1 MTLTRIPLPGLAQL
15 KEFFFFCQKPNWR
28 HHGSVLGI
36 SNLALPSS
44 PPYHDPES
52 SPSPSSSTSSKP
64 PAKSRPAPTSNEDAA
79 PRKRSRSDMT
89 ADERKEARAHRN
101 RIAAQNSRDKR
112 KAQFSALEARIG
124 ELEAEN
130 RALRAGIAHSHPVAI
145 DNAQQ
150 RAVDAAREAETRA
163 LRERVRTLET
173 AWEAIIRTL
182 QTQGTMAGLPTLPP
196 PPPPVRTS
204 TPPPSSSSS
213 VLSSP
218 SPSPSHSM
226 TTFPVMVPPNPIFS
240 LDDAIFPISPSP
252 SNASLPSNTSIHL
265 PLSTGGEHPL
275 IGGAPAA
282 GGPMQA
288 VEDIQTPL
296 GTGEDETVD
305 EAAMDELFREILA
318 APPTPSSTPPSLMC
332 DGGEVPGQDPSLADM
347 NADADTDEVQKEVQ
361 RLLDLVSEPG
371 ATLGLTMDGI
381 VPLPNEEGDITP
393 LELDLG
399 AWEDINWPPST
410 SVLKISN
417 PGFQDKFTVFVS
429 LMPLSAHHLTFGIM
443 SRPIYDVSDSFS
455 F

>member
-1 MTLTRIPLPGLAQL
+1 MAIVDST
-15 KEFFFFCQKPNWR
+15 
-28 HHGSVLGI
+28 SVNS

-44 PPYHDPES
+44 PSYQHPES
-52 SPSPSSSTSSKP
+52 SPSSPSSSTSSKP

-89 ADERKEARAHRN
+89 TEERKEARAHRN

-130 RALRAGIAHSHPVAI
+130 RALRAGIAHSRPVAI
-145 DNAQQ
+145 DNTEQ
-150 RAVDAAREAETRA
+150 RAADAARESETRA
-163 LRERVRTLET
+163 LRDRVRTLET
-173 AWEAIIRTL
+173 AWEAILRTL

-196 PPPPVRTS
+196 PF
-204 TPPPSSSSS
+204 
-213 VLSSP
+213 
-218 SPSPSHSM
+218 PSPSHSM

-252 SNASLPSNTSIHL
+252 SNVSLP
-265 PLSTGGEHPL
+265 TGGEHLL

-282 GGPMQA
+282 GGPIQT
-288 VEDIQTPL
+288 VEDFQTPL

-318 APPTPSSTPPSLMC
+318 APPTPSSTPSSLMC
-332 DGGEVPGQDPSLADM
+332 DEEVPGQGPSLADA
-347 NADADTDEVQKEVQ
+347 NADPDTDEVQREVQ

-399 AWEDINWPPST
+399 AWEASI
-410 SVLKISN
+410 VL
-417 PGFQDKFTVFVS
+417 PQPVF
-429 LMPLSAHHLTFGIM
+429 
-443 SRPIYDVSDSFS
+443 
-455 F
+455 

>member
-1 MTLTRIPLPGLAQL
+1 MAIVDST
-15 KEFFFFCQKPNWR
+15 
-28 HHGSVLGI
+28 SVNS

-44 PPYHDPES
+44 PSYQLPES
-52 SPSPSSSTSSKP
+52 SPPSPSSSTSSKP

-79 PRKRSRSDMT
+79 PRKRSRSDLT
-89 ADERKEARAHRN
+89 TEERKEARAHRN

-112 KAQFSALEARIG
+112 KAQYSALEARIG

-130 RALRAGIAHSHPVAI
+130 RALRTGIAHSRPVAI
-145 DNAQQ
+145 DNTEQ
-150 RAVDAAREAETRA
+150 RAADAAREAETRA
-163 LRERVRTLET
+163 LRDRVRTLET
-173 AWEAIIRTL
+173 AWEAILRTL

-196 PPPPVRTS
+196 PFPVRTN
-204 TPPPSSSSS
+204 TPPPSSSS

-252 SNASLPSNTSIHL
+252 SNVSLP
-265 PLSTGGEHPL
+265 TGGEHLL

-282 GGPMQA
+282 GGPMQT
-288 VEDIQTPL
+288 VEDFQTHL

-318 APPTPSSTPPSLMC
+318 APPTPSSTPPPLMC
-332 DGGEVPGQDPSLADM
+332 DEEVPGQDPSLADA
-347 NADADTDEVQKEVQ
+347 NADPDTDEVQREVQ

-371 ATLGLTMDGI
+371 ATLGFTMDGI
-381 VPLPNEEGDITP
+381 VPFPNEEGDITP

-399 AWEDINWPPST
+399 AWEASI
-410 SVLKISN
+410 VL
-417 PGFQDKFTVFVS
+417 PQPVF
-429 LMPLSAHHLTFGIM
+429 
-443 SRPIYDVSDSFS
+443 
-455 F
+455 